1 MEVKDYLKIIH
12 FCEELKNVTRHSYTS
27 KGRHESTAEHSF
39 RLALM
44 AYFMKDEFHYLDMN
58 KVITMCL
65 IHDLGEVITGDI
77 PVFDKSEQDEEKESE
92 VLNSWVQTLPE
103 PYVSELSALYHEM
116 NQLES
121 DEAKLYKAL
130 DQLEAVDQHNLA
142 DLSTWEEHEYHL
154 QLTHGETY
162 AKCFEVTQKLKE
174 AMNEE
179 TKMKIKRGR

>member
-1 MEVKDYLKIIH
+1 MEVKEYLKIIH
-12 FCEELKNVTRHSYTS
+12 FCEELKNVIRHSYTS

-44 AYFMKDEFHYLDMN
+44 AYFMKDELKQIDMN

-77 PVFDKSEQDEEKESE
+77 PVFDKNEQDEQKEAE
-92 VLNSWVQTLPE
+92 LLNNWVKTLPE
-103 PYVSELSALYHEM
+103 PYASELNELYQEM
-116 NQLES
+116 NELTS

-142 DLSTWEEHEYHL
+142 DLSTWEDHEYDL
-154 QLTHGETY
+154 QLTHGERFASY
-162 AKCFEVTQKLKE
+162 FEATQKLKE

-179 TKMKIKRGR
+179 TRMKVKQGR

>member
-1 MEVKDYLKIIH
+1 LEVKNYLNMIH

-44 AYFMKDEFHYLDMN
+44 AYFMKDEFQHLDMD
-58 KVITMCL
+58 KVILMCL

-92 VLNSWVQTLPE
+92 LLNSWVQTLPE

-142 DLSTWEEHEYHL
+142 DLSTWEDHEYHL

-162 AKCFEVTQKLKE
+162 TKCFEVTQKLKE